1 MMDTNL
7 KKYINSIKQIKDYD
21 ASLDR
26 QNLWW
31 TVVAMVGKIN
41 NQGLEPQLLD
51 SISETQKQFDS
62 LKTQLINSLISRYL
76 EKVEVDLRLKAQSFI
91 DILNRNLFERTA
103 DVGFLATD
111 QALVDYLKNA
121 DFSPE
126 KRHSAE
132 SRLIE
137 YIQKYS
143 VYMDIALFTP
153 NGELVASLSDEN
165 SKSKTS
171 SSVIYKALETRE
183 YIEFDRPVDLVSYD
197 QTPLYFI
204 QRVMDGS
211 SPIGVLCMSFKF
223 VDEMQRISEMLNKGD
238 KGFEL
243 VLTNESGILYN
254 TTSQDS
260 NSSQF
265 YQDKMQSFSERKINN
280 QESFCFSCQAS
291 GYQGYKGLSWV
302 SSCYIPVDVSFTLNE
317 GDLMKKSLSRFSA
330 LFPADLNML
339 NLEINTALTIVV
351 LNGKI
356 SSLKNKVQT
365 FLPVL
370 DYFQDIGKEI
380 KEVFSDSINHIHA
393 VSHSTMQ
400 EKASFAAQISQEV
413 IDRNLYERANDV
425 RWWALNPLIS
435 ETLSSKNT
443 NEYGKISQT
452 LEIIN
457 DLYTVYTLL
466 FIFDTNG
473 KVIAVSKPDYEH
485 LLGSN
490 LKDNSMLK
498 RVSDLNSTQQY
509 MVSDFSETGFY
520 NEKPTYIYFGA
531 VRDTENSGVIGGI
544 AAVFDSE
551 PEFQAILED
560 FLPKDSIGEIIEGA
574 FSFVVDSSSK
584 IISSTENKFDLQP
597 GTKIDQLSSDF
608 QKLIKTN
615 KTQINLDGVEYIV
628 ANKSSFGYREFKN
641 SDGYENDMT
650 CYVFLKS

>member
-1 MMDTNL
+1 
-7 KKYINSIKQIKDYD
+7 
-21 ASLDR
+21 
-26 QNLWW
+26 
-31 TVVAMVGKIN
+31 
-41 NQGLEPQLLD
+41 
-51 SISETQKQFDS
+51 
-62 LKTQLINSLISRYL
+62 
-76 EKVEVDLRLKAQSFI
+76 
-91 DILNRNLFERTA
+91 
-103 DVGFLATD
+103 
-111 QALVDYLKNA
+111 
-121 DFSPE
+121 
-126 KRHSAE
+126 
-132 SRLIE
+132 
-137 YIQKYS
+137 
-143 VYMDIALFTP
+143 MDIALFTP
-153 NGELVASLSDEN
+153 NGELVASLSDTN
-165 SKSKTS
+165 SNSKTS
-171 SSVIYKALETRE
+171 SSVIYKALETSE

-223 VDEMQRISEMLNKGD
+223 VDETQRISEMLNEGD

-260 NSSQF
+260 SSSQF

-280 QESFCFSCQAS
+280 QETFCFSCQAS

-302 SSCYIPVDVSFTLNE
+302 SSCYIPVDVSFRLNE
-317 GDLMKKSLSRFSA
+317 GNLIQQSLSHFSA

-356 SSLKNKVQT
+356 SSLKNQVQT
-365 FLPVL
+365 FLPIL

-393 VSHSTMQ
+393 VSHSTIQ

-435 ETLSSKNT
+435 ETLSSNKI

-498 RVSDLNSTQQY
+498 SVSGLSSTQQY
-509 MVSDFSETGFY
+509 TVSDFSNTGFY

-531 VRDTENSGVIGGI
+531 VRDAQNSNVIGGI

-560 FLPKDSIGEIIEGA
+560 FLPKDPIGETLEGA
-574 FSFVVDSSSK
+574 FSFVVDGSSK
-584 IISSTENKFDLQP
+584 IISSTENKFGLQA
-597 GTKIDQLSSDF
+597 GIRIDQLSNDF

-615 KTQINLDGVEYIV
+615 ETQISLDGVEYII
-628 ANKSSFGYREFKN
+628 ANNSSFGYREFKN
-641 SDGYENDMT
+641 CDGYENDMT
-650 CYVFLKS
+650 CYVCLKS